1 MSEPQ
6 SSSAAAAGIML
17 LLVIVVCSG
26 VGGGIGA
33 LVGSPAP
40 FAVGG
45 GALGLVA
52 GFALVYSRFK
62 NI

>member
-1 MSEPQ
+1 
-6 SSSAAAAGIML
+6 ML
-17 LLVIVVCSG
+17 LLVIVVCAAAG
-26 VGGGIGA
+26 AGIGA
-33 LVGSPAP
+33 LAGSPAP
-40 FAVGG
+40 FAIGG